1 MVYNISEQQKERQR
15 GAVAE
20 KDIAQ
25 KVLEAYNDVFADI
38 VNGLLF
44 EGKDIIL
51 PDDLEDHGTHSHY
64 KTDGRLREQAR
75 DVAKKWKK
83 GEIKLSLIGMENQT
97 GIDTDMPFRVIGYDG
112 AEYRSQLSGKE
123 RYPVLTLV
131 LYFGTERPWTRPRSL
146 FEQMEIPEIFR
157 PYLND
162 YKINVFEI
170 AYLTDEQVKLFKSD
184 FRIIADYFVQKRKN
198 GTYEPEP
205 HKLRHI
211 QETLQTLTI
220 FSGDHRFEEV
230 YNENMERSDLT
241 MCEML
246 ERTINERSQ
255 QRVQQ
260 GIQQGI
266 QQGVQLAEKNIAL
279 LSQKLS
285 AANRAN
291 ELQHALEDFNY
302 LHKLMEEF
310 NINQNINIVD

>member
-1 MVYNISEQQKERQR
+1 M
-15 GAVAE
+15 AE

-162 YKINVFEI
+162 YKM
-170 AYLTDEQVKLFKSD
+170 
-184 FRIIADYFVQKRKN
+184 
-198 GTYEPEP
+198 
-205 HKLRHI
+205 HI
-211 QETLQTLTI
+211 
-220 FSGDHRFEEV
+220 
-230 YNENMERSDLT
+230 
-241 MCEML
+241 
-246 ERTINERSQ
+246 
-255 QRVQQ
+255 
-260 GIQQGI
+260 
-266 QQGVQLAEKNIAL
+266 
-279 LSQKLS
+279 
-285 AANRAN
+285 
-291 ELQHALEDFNY
+291 
-302 LHKLMEEF
+302 
-310 NINQNINIVD
+310 